1 MTNLVFAGIS
11 PTTVV
16 GANSTPKADVAF
28 IQKET
33 YERKGGDTVTT
44 FKVLIATAWRGTIDL
59 FKGATPGCIVPSLEI
74 KCSSRILKGKKYNDI
89 NVESVDNKF
98 FTKELSPE
106 TKKALD
112 DLIADFKTTFD
123 GSAPTYT
130 APTNTAKKDPAPT
143 VDDGL
148 PF

>member
-11 PTTVV
+11 PTTAV

-28 IQKET
+28 IQKES
-33 YERKGGDTVTT
+33 YQKKDGETVTT

-130 APTNTAKKDPAPT
+130 AQANTAKTPAPAL
-143 VDDGL
+143 DDDL